1 VLVGSLSS
9 EVTALFG
16 QKGQEVDVL
25 LLACGSKEKAGEG
38 EENLKKGEKHLKIEG
53 EDVRRRKE
61 EVKNDQ
67 LGVTKELSSVA
78 SSGKI

>member
-1 VLVGSLSS
+1 M
-9 EVTALFG
+9 
-16 QKGQEVDVL
+16 

-38 EENLKKGEKHLKIEG
+38 EENLKKGEKYLKREG
-53 EDVRRRKE
+53 EDVRKK

-78 SSGKI
+78 SSGKIYV